1 MTAGNKN
8 ASERVAETLKST
20 ERGSVLGKNY
30 SVFPEPHLPSSQKQK
45 ILKKSDFCGSSHP
58 VF

>member
-8 ASERVAETLKST
+8 ASERAAEILKST
-20 ERGSVLGKNY
+20 GRGSVLGKNY
-30 SVFPEPHLPSSQKQK
+30 SVFPEPHLPSSQNQK
-45 ILKKSDFCGSSHP
+45 ILNKSDFCRNSHP